1 VRQIAVL
8 SVALVVSLV
17 ASYFTWTDDGEEP
30 TDEVVAVYHATESD
44 LQKLTWKGEDL
55 EVIMERRKDDR
66 GEYLWVESTETKRH
80 KKHDNKE
87 EKKEGEDHEDHPED
101 HPEDPAETPPTETPA
116 EGTPAEAPATP
127 EPEPPPTVTVTK
139 FVANAQ
145 GEETW
150 KAFAPLNALRELDA
164 SGADPTVLGLQDS
177 KTTLEVVRGSGT
189 LKLVVGGETYGN
201 KDRYVGLDNKV
212 YLVDDGTLRPLQ
224 FASSR
229 LMERS
234 LFPYQETDI
243 DKVMVEI
250 PGGKQLAYVQQNKD
264 DRAKAYWARA
274 ETPDK
279 TDDVGGTWLG
289 KIFKLKLKD
298 YVDASTVTGTLE
310 PVVTYTVSGKD
321 GDWRIELFKV
331 TEGETTTWY
340 AKSPYNRSMVTLT
353 ESLARNVVDDLASLQ

>member
-30 TDEVVAVYHATESD
+30 TDEVVAVYHATEAD
-44 LQKLTWKGEDL
+44 LQKLAWKGEDL
-55 EVIMERRKDDR
+55 EVIIEKRKDER
-66 GEYLWVESTETKRH
+66 GEYLWVESTETKH
-80 KKHDNKE
+80 PKKPHEDKDKDKKE
-87 EKKEGEDHEDHPED
+87 GEEGEDHEDHED
-101 HPEDPAETPPTETPA
+101 HPEDPAETPAETPETPA
-116 EGTPAEAPATP
+116 APEPAAP
-127 EPEPPPTVTVTK
+127 EPEPVVTVTK

-145 GEETW
+145 AQETW
-150 KAFAPLNALRELDA
+150 KAFAPLNALRELEV

-177 KTTLEVVRGSGT
+177 KTSLEVVRGSGT

-201 KDRYVGLDNKV
+201 KDRYVGLDGKV
-212 YLVDDGTLRPLQ
+212 FLVDDGTLRPLQ
-224 FASSR
+224 YASSR

-234 LFPYQETDI
+234 LFPYQETEI
-243 DKVMVEI
+243 DKVTVEI

-264 DRAKAYWARA
+264 DRSKAFWARA

-298 YVDASTVTGTLE
+298 YVEESTVTGTPE
-310 PVVTYTVSGKD
+310 PVVTYTISGKD

-331 TEGETTTWY
+331 TSGETTTWY
-340 AKSPYNRSMVTLT
+340 ARSPYNRSLVTLT
-353 ESLARNVVDDLASLQ
+353 ESLARNVVDDLDSLQ

>member
-17 ASYFTWTDDGEEP
+17 ASYFTWTDEGEEP
-30 TDEVVAVYHATESD
+30 TDDVVAVYHATESD
-44 LQKLTWKGEDL
+44 LQKLAWKGEDL

-80 KKHDNKE
+80 KKPHDPKE
-87 EKKEGEDHEDHPED
+87 DKKEGEDHEDHPED
-101 HPEDPAETPPTETPA
+101 HPEDPAETPADPA
-116 EGTPAEAPATP
+116 APAEAPAAP
-127 EPEPPPTVTVTK
+127 EPEPEPTVTVTK

-145 GEETW
+145 AEETW
-150 KAFAPLNALRELDA
+150 KAFAPLNALRELEVA
-164 SGADPTVLGLQDS
+164 GADPAVLGLQDS
-177 KTTLEVVRGSGT
+177 KTTLEVVRSSGPV
-189 LKLVVGGETYGN
+189 KLVVGGETYGN
-201 KDRYVGLDNKV
+201 KDRYVGLDGKV
-212 YLVDDGTLRPLQ
+212 FLVDDGTLRPLQ

-234 LFPYQETDI
+234 LFPYQESEI
-243 DKVMVEI
+243 DKVTVEI

-264 DRAKAYWARA
+264 DRAKAFWAKA
-274 ETPDK
+274 EAPDK

-298 YVDASTVTGTLE
+298 YVEASAVTATLE

-331 TEGETTTWY
+331 TEGETTSWY
-340 AKSPYNRSMVTLT
+340 AKSPYNRSLVTLT
-353 ESLARNVVDDLASLQ
+353 ESLARNVVDDLDSL